1 LISGDWRKANGEQWW
16 PPVFLKKPS
25 RLYAFAYP
33 ISGVRKG
40 RLARSAEQ
48 GVTEDGEAS
57 SNKDLA
63 AGFQQHLE
71 QTKEHAQRLQQILK
85 NHQQTTRWPWSLP
98 AATASFG
105 RSTSIPAA
113 EVQPSATSGNPLNGR
128 MRTLLYEIYLAKI
141 ELFA

>member
-1 LISGDWRKANGEQWW
+1 MAK
-16 PPVFLKKPS
+16 
-25 RLYAFAYP
+25 
-33 ISGVRKG
+33 
-40 RLARSAEQ
+40 
-48 GVTEDGEAS
+48 AS

-85 NHQQTTRWPWSLP
+85 NHQQ
-98 AATASFG
+98 
-105 RSTSIPAA
+105 TSIPAA